1 MKRIGLTIFATA
13 ACFLSVNSVPVSTVA
28 GTCASNCGPRPLQF
42 IPGSAINFQIVNR
55 TSSLVLLQRPQETDA
70 VPLRPGQLLE
80 VRGWSGTTPNL
91 SIVFWDETSLSLKA
105 DIIKQGDDT
114 LRVELR
120 PGGPPP
126 GDRTVYIENDGRVR
140 VF

>member
-1 MKRIGLTIFATA
+1 MNKLGWVTFGSLLCILGIPIA
-13 ACFLSVNSVPVSTVA
+13 PVSSMA
-28 GTCASNCGPRPLQF
+28 QTCASNCGPRPIQF
-42 IPGSAINFQIVNR
+42 IPGQVINFQVINR
-55 TSSLVLLQRPQETDA
+55 TASLVLIQRPQETGT

-91 SIVFWDETSLSLKA
+91 SIVFWDETALSLKA
-105 DIIKQGDDT
+105 DILKLDDHT

-126 GDRTVYIENDGRVR
+126 GDRTLYIENDGRVR

>member
-1 MKRIGLTIFATA
+1 MR
-13 ACFLSVNSVPVSTVA
+13 
-28 GTCASNCGPRPLQF
+28 PRPIQF
-42 IPGSAINFQIVNR
+42 IPGQVINFQVINR
-55 TSSLVLLQRPQETDA
+55 TASLVLIQRPQETGT

-91 SIVFWDETSLSLKA
+91 SIVFWDETALSLKA
-105 DIIKQGDDT
+105 DILKLDDHT

-126 GDRTVYIENDGRVR
+126 GDRTLYIENDGRVR